1 MHIPYKL
8 YFTLGLSILSAAIAH
23 AQTGTSNIPVTPAT
37 APALG
42 SYTNV
47 QNFPST
53 LKKNYV
59 RTWIPDE
66 PTPTQNNN
74 VKHRQQTDYVDGLG
88 RPLQTV
94 QLKAHADGYDII
106 QHHVYDALG
115 RESVQFLP
123 FTAQETSSFG
133 ELQYNAKMRIEQF
146 YPPAD
151 GQQPYSVTEFDNSPL
166 NRPVKQMAPG
176 KNWVG
181 SNRGKELAYKT
192 NSDESY
198 LQNGANPVYTV
209 VKSSFPRFSL
219 NGSGGLQYDGNYA
232 DGQLYITRVTD
243 EDGSIGD
250 EIKDKLG
257 RVIAKRQ
264 LAKAVSGV
272 PYPAMAP
279 KEMFPVNYTYT
290 FYVYDDLGRLRYVL
304 PPGATNPQL
313 SVSNSSSGATST
325 NTFTYSW
332 TVPTTDQVNGICY
345 TYLYDDR
352 GRLIEKKI
360 PGKAV
365 EYMVYD
371 QRDRLVLSQDGNLR
385 SQNKWMLTAYDALN
399 RPVITGLVSSSESRA
414 TVAAYA
420 SAPGTYSAPDWRYYT
435 AHTDLFHNYPASI
448 SNTYILSYTYY
459 DNYDELSSLAY
470 DGNKFPAMPAGD
482 NSVVPS
488 GLTTSVKGM
497 LTGTKLR
504 VLDPDNPNG
513 SDWITSV
520 QYYDAKG
527 RAIQGAQ
534 TNLKGG
540 IDRTGSLFYFQG
552 MPYRTALWH
561 QNPAALAQP
570 GATAALAN
578 IKLDK
583 TYKRNLSIDGGN
595 DLVWSIQQSIN
606 DGTPFNLAYYDYN
619 HLGQP
624 VIKQYTTTDIL
635 HEYNIRGWLNHI
647 QARKSTNHDV
657 NFFNETLHYDD
668 GFASKLYNG
677 NIAGIT
683 WKYYDS
689 LGSGTNNAYGYTYD
703 KLSRL
708 NHAEYRELSQGGL
721 WLNSHKDYTASAI
734 TYDERGNI
742 LTMNQRGNIANPIN
756 MDQLQYTY
764 AANSNQ
770 LIKVKDNVTV
780 SATGTLPDFKD
791 KADLGVEYTYDD
803 NGNLVADANKEIGSI
818 TYNHMNKPVKIDIP
832 GKGSITYVYDA
843 AGNRLQK
850 RIYDGSGLIETW
862 DYISDFVYKNNVLQ
876 YILNEEGRSRPEVV
890 TTGAQSGQTKFV
902 YDYFIKDHLGNVRST
917 ISAQPIN
924 QQYLAQHEIATA
936 GSEQLIFDNIALVR
950 DDKPGSINPGDLKA
964 AHLIASDPHK
974 RIGTAIMLRVMPG
987 DKFTFGADSYYESD
1001 QTETNET
1008 PSAEDVVNSL
1018 LTTLTGGTV
1027 GGIPVTDAGE
1037 NVSMINQALSN
1048 QETIDFIK
1056 TKMELQQN
1064 ANGPKAALNYLFFD
1078 QGFKLMP
1085 AISGKLSIPA
1095 FPGTFS
1101 NMSVNPI
1108 PMTEPGYVIVFVDNN
1123 SIGTDVWFDNVQVS
1137 HYSGQVLEEN
1147 HYYPFGLTISES
1159 TNNSSLPVQPYKLTT
1174 KELEKAF
1181 DLNMYD
1187 FGARQY
1193 DMQIGRWTS
1202 IDPMAEQMRRHSP
1215 YNYAFNNPVRFIDPD
1230 GMSPKV
1236 KINGPE
1242 SAKAYS
1248 ELEASVQNE
1257 LKLSRD
1263 ATTGEVTYT
1272 QIDPKAKLSSNTQ
1285 QLADAINNNT
1295 IEVNVDATNSKTL
1308 SSGALFVG
1316 GAFGGNT
1323 VTEIPFVA
1331 ISEAMSTLSGV
1342 SICINNV
1349 NFVSTNQIVNPG
1361 VLSAADNYYGTP
1373 GSLTLHEVTES
1384 YQGALISQE
1393 AGTSAPVAT
1402 QADANN
1408 SNSVYSRSHKAATPQ
1423 KMTILQDVYDGKGN
1437 KVLATDPNAAKVEY
1451 SVQEGSRKPQII
1463 MTYP

>member
-1 MHIPYKL
+1 MNIPYKL
-8 YFTLGLSILSAAIAH
+8 YFTLGLSILSAAIVH
-23 AQTGTSNIPVTPAT
+23 AQTGTSNIPVTPA
-37 APALG
+37 AVPALS

-47 QNFPST
+47 QNFSST

-66 PTPTQNNN
+66 PTATQNNS
-74 VKHRQQTDYVDGLG
+74 VKHRQQTDYFDGLG

-94 QLKAHADGYDII
+94 QLKGHADGYDII

-123 FTAQETSSFG
+123 FTAQETSSDG
-133 ELQYNAKMRIEQF
+133 NLQYNAKMRIEQF

-151 GQQPYSVTEFDNSPL
+151 GQQPYSITEFDNSPL

-198 LQNGANPVYTV
+198 LLNGANPIYYV
-209 VKSSFPRFSL
+209 VKSSYPRFSL
-219 NGSGGLQYDGNYA
+219 NSSGALQYDGNYA
-232 DGQLYITRVTD
+232 DGQLYITRITD
-243 EDGSIGD
+243 EDGQIAD

-264 LAKAVSGV
+264 LAKAVSGI
-272 PYPAMAP
+272 PYPALAP

-304 PPGATNPQL
+304 PPGATAPQL
-313 SVSNSSSGATST
+313 SVSNTNNGATST
-325 NTFTYSW
+325 NTFSYAW
-332 TVPTTDQVNGICY
+332 TVPTTDLINGICY
-345 TYLYDDR
+345 TYLYDER

-385 SQNKWMLTAYDALN
+385 GQNKWMMTVYDALN
-399 RPVITGLVSSSESRA
+399 RPVITGLVSSSENRSA
-414 TVAAYA
+414 MAAYA
-420 SAPGTYSAPDWRYYT
+420 NTPATYTAPDWRYYT
-435 AHTDLFHNYPASI
+435 AQTDLFHTYPASI
-448 SNTYILSYTYY
+448 NNTYILSYAYY
-459 DNYDELSSLAY
+459 DNYDELTSLSY

-504 VLDPDNPNG
+504 VLDPANTNS
-513 SDWITSV
+513 SDWIISV

-552 MPYRTALWH
+552 MPYRTATWH

-570 GATAALAN
+570 GATAALTN

-583 TYKRNLSIDGGN
+583 TYKRNFTIDGGN

-689 LGSGTNNAYGYTYD
+689 LGSGGNNAYGYTYD

-708 NHAEYRELSQGGL
+708 NHAEYRELSQGGT
-721 WLNSHKDYTASAI
+721 WTNSHKDYTASAI
-734 TYDERGNI
+734 TYDDRGNI
-742 LTMNQRGNIANPIN
+742 LTMNQRGNTTGPID
-756 MDQLQYTY
+756 MDKLSYTY
-764 AANSNQ
+764 GTNGNQ
-770 LIKVKDNVTV
+770 LIKVKDNVAAA
-780 SATGTLPDFKD
+780 ATGTLPDFKD
-791 KADLGVEYTYDD
+791 GSDLGVEYTYDD
-803 NGNLVADANKEIGSI
+803 NGNLIADENKGMSI
-818 TYNHMNKPVKIDIP
+818 TYNYLNKPAKINVN
-832 GKGSITYVYDA
+832 GKGNISYMYDA
-843 AGNRLQK
+843 SGNRLRK
-850 RIYDGSGLIETW
+850 TVLDDVANTTEVW
-862 DYISDFVYKNNVLQ
+862 DYIGNFVYKNNVLQ

-964 AHLIASDPHK
+964 VHLIANDPHK

-987 DKFTFGADSYYESD
+987 DKFTFAADSYYESD
-1001 QTETNET
+1001 ETETSET
-1008 PSAEDVVNSL
+1008 PQADEIVNSL
-1018 LTTLTGGTV
+1018 LSALTGGTV
-1027 GGIPVTDAGE
+1027 GGMPVSEAGE
-1037 NVSMINQALSN
+1037 NIDMINQALSS
-1048 QETIDFIK
+1048 QETLNFIQSQ
-1056 TKMELQQN
+1056 MDLQHTI
-1064 ANGPKAALNYLFFD
+1064 AGPKAGLNYLFFD
-1078 QGFKLMP
+1078 AGLRLIP
-1085 AISGKLSIPA
+1085 GISGKLGVTVT
-1095 FPGTFS
+1095 PGQFN
-1101 NMSVNPI
+1101 NMSVSPT
-1108 PMTEPGYVIVFVDNN
+1108 PMTEPGYVVVFVDNN

-1137 HYSGQVLEEN
+1137 HYNGEVLEEN
-1147 HYYPFGLTISES
+1147 HYYPFGLTLSE
-1159 TNNSSLPVQPYKLTT
+1159 TNNNPALPNQPFKYNG
-1174 KELEKAF
+1174 KELEKSF
-1181 DLNMYD
+1181 GLETYEY
-1187 FGARQY
+1187 GARQY
-1193 DMQIGRWTS
+1193 DPQIGRWKG
-1202 IDPMAEQMRRHSP
+1202 IDPLADKYFGISP
-1215 YNYAFNNPVRFIDPD
+1215 FVYVANNPVKYVDPD
-1230 GMSPKV
+1230 GRRVEIWSARFNEQGRVEITERVIYDKG
-1236 KINGPE
+1236 KLTNTDGTAYKGNDKYIL
-1242 SAKAYS
+1242 STAKAMTNGRKLDKRVDQVYS
-1248 ELEASVQNE
+1248 DMENHKSADGTPIPHIVTNLIPVKEWMKGDKHMDIFKDRGQGSRYIPSENIPGGGMIKFVPEYDVSRPNSGIKDNSPEEIIGHEFKHDWNDNIKGTQDENLAERSGTAENPGPNCEEVDAVNFQNIIRAAMGKPLRTKHGSE
-1257 LKLSRD
+1257 IPKENL
-1263 ATTGEVTYT
+1263 
-1272 QIDPKAKLSSNTQ
+1272 IDPKDYRL
-1285 QLADAINNNT
+1285 
-1295 IEVNVDATNSKTL
+1295 
-1308 SSGALFVG
+1308 
-1316 GAFGGNT
+1316 
-1323 VTEIPFVA
+1323 
-1331 ISEAMSTLSGV
+1331 
-1342 SICINNV
+1342 
-1349 NFVSTNQIVNPG
+1349 
-1361 VLSAADNYYGTP
+1361 
-1373 GSLTLHEVTES
+1373 
-1384 YQGALISQE
+1384 
-1393 AGTSAPVAT
+1393 
-1402 QADANN
+1402 
-1408 SNSVYSRSHKAATPQ
+1408 
-1423 KMTILQDVYDGKGN
+1423 
-1437 KVLATDPNAAKVEY
+1437 
-1451 SVQEGSRKPQII
+1451 
-1463 MTYP
+1463 

>member
-8 YFTLGLSILSAAIAH
+8 YFTLGLSILSAAIAN

-37 APALG
+37 APALP
-42 SYTNV
+42 SYNNV
-47 QNFPST
+47 QNFSST

-66 PTPTQNNN
+66 PTPTQTNN

-181 SNRGKELAYKT
+181 SNRGEELAYKT

-198 LQNGANPVYTV
+198 LQNGANPIYTV

-219 NGSGGLQYDGNYA
+219 NGSGALQYDGNYA

-264 LAKAVSGV
+264 LAKAISGT
-272 PYPAMAP
+272 PYPALAP
-279 KEMFPVNYTYT
+279 KEMFPVNFTYT

-313 SVSNSSSGATST
+313 SVSNSNNGATTT

-420 SAPGTYSAPDWRYYT
+420 NTPGTYSAPDWRYYT
-435 AHTDLFHNYPASI
+435 AQNDLFHNYPASI
-448 SNTYILSYTYY
+448 NNTYILSYTYY
-459 DNYDELSSLAY
+459 DNYDELSSLAF
-470 DGNKFPAMPAGD
+470 DGNKFPAMPTAD
-482 NSVVPS
+482 NSVVVS
-488 GLTTSVKGM
+488 AINTSVKGM

-513 SDWITSV
+513 GDWITTV

-570 GATAALAN
+570 GATAALTN

-583 TYKRNLSIDGGN
+583 TFKRNFTIDGGN
-595 DLVWSIQQSIN
+595 DLIWSIQQSIN

-689 LGSGTNNAYGYTYD
+689 LGSGANNAYGYTYD
-703 KLSRL
+703 QLSRL

-734 TYDERGNI
+734 TYDDRGNI
-742 LTMNQRGNIANPIN
+742 LTMNQRGNITGPIN
-756 MDQLQYTY
+756 MDQLSYTY
-764 AANSNQ
+764 GNNGNQ

-780 SATGTLPDFKD
+780 AATGTLPDFKD

-803 NGNLVADANKEIGSI
+803 NGNLVADENKGITI
-818 TYNHMNKPVKIDIP
+818 TYNYLNKPAKLEIN
-832 GKGSITYVYDA
+832 GKGNIAYIYDA
-843 AGNRLQK
+843 MGNRLRK
-850 RIYDGSGLIETW
+850 TVHDDAANTTEVW
-862 DYISDFVYKNNVLQ
+862 DYMGNFVYKDNVLQ

-890 TTGAQSGQTKFV
+890 TSGAQSGQTKFV

-1018 LTTLTGGTV
+1018 LTALTGGTV

-1056 TKMELQQN
+1056 TQMELQQN
-1064 ANGPKAALNYLFFD
+1064 TIGPKAALNYLFFD

-1085 AISGKLSIPA
+1085 AISGKLGVTVT
-1095 FPGTFS
+1095 PGQFN
-1101 NMSVNPI
+1101 NMSVSPT

-1137 HYSGQVLEEN
+1137 HYNGEVLEEN

-1159 TNNSSLPVQPYKLTT
+1159 SNNPVLPKQPYKYQGI
-1174 KELEKAF
+1174 EMERNFGLETYETF
-1181 DLNMYD
+1181 YRGLDP
-1187 FGARQY
+1187 
-1193 DMQIGRWTS
+1193 QIGRFNS
-1202 IDPMAEQMRRHSP
+1202 VDPKSEKYFDVSP
-1215 YNYAFNNPVRFIDPD
+1215 YVSMNNNPVGNVDPRGD
-1230 GMSPKV
+1230 DWFV
-1236 KINGPE
+1236 NTTNGGVVY
-1242 SAKAYS
+1242 AKGVS
-1248 ELEASVQNE
+1248 
-1257 LKLSRD
+1257 
-1263 ATTGEVTYT
+1263 TM
-1272 QIDPKAKLSSNTQ
+1272 TQ
-1285 QLADAINNNT
+1285 QVLTDNR
-1295 IEVNVDATNSKTL
+1295 
-1308 SSGALFVG
+1308 
-1316 GAFGGNT
+1316 FGD
-1323 VTEIPFVA
+1323 VA
-1331 ISEAMSTLSGV
+1331 KNYERLG
-1342 SICINNV
+1342 
-1349 NFVSTNQIVNPG
+1349 P
-1361 VLSAADNYYGTP
+1361 DN
-1373 GSLTLHEVTES
+1373 
-1384 YQGALISQE
+1384 
-1393 AGTSAPVAT
+1393 
-1402 QADANN
+1402 
-1408 SNSVYSRSHKAATPQ
+1408 
-1423 KMTILQDVYDGKGN
+1423 MFGN
-1437 KVLATDPNAAKVEY
+1437 KVTVNLYGNNVLDAKFVNIENPEEFMNSKGYKKAEKVQVVETEFVSNGNIGADEQVNQTTADLKEVGPAKITYGKLEDLNKKSKFNSKEYEGTY
-1451 SVQEGSRKPQII
+1451 SSINKVTYQLLKPFGQSSYKTAHFYSNRSMDYSSGISGGESLYNI
-1463 MTYP
+1463 LKSYFVKKKK

>member
-8 YFTLGLSILSAAIAH
+8 YFTLGLSILSAAIAN

-66 PTPTQNNN
+66 PTATQTNN

-232 DGQLYITRVTD
+232 DGQLYITRVKD
-243 EDGSIGD
+243 EDGMMTD
-250 EIKDKLG
+250 EVKDKLG

-264 LAKAVSGV
+264 LAKAVSGT
-272 PYPAMAP
+272 PYPALAP
-279 KEMFPVNYTYT
+279 KEMFPVNFTYT

-313 SVSNSSSGATST
+313 SVSNSSSGATTT

-360 PGKAV
+360 PGKAA

-385 SQNKWMLTAYDALN
+385 SQNKWIMTVYDALN

-420 SAPGTYSAPDWRYYT
+420 NAPGTYSAPDWRYYT
-435 AHTDLFHNYPASI
+435 AQTDLFHNYPASI

-470 DGNKFPAMPAGD
+470 DGNKFPAMPASD

-504 VLDPDNPNG
+504 VLDPNNPT
-513 SDWITSV
+513 STQWITTV
-520 QYYDAKG
+520 QYYDGKG
-527 RAIQGAQ
+527 RAIQSSTINHMGGRDI
-534 TNLKGG
+534 TGNLY
-540 IDRTGSLFYFQG
+540 YFQG
-552 MPYRTALWH
+552 MPYRNTIWH
-561 QNPAALAQP
+561 QNPAAISIP
-570 GATAALAN
+570 GSNTALDN
-578 IKLDK
+578 IRLDK

-606 DGTPFNLAYYDYN
+606 GGTVYDLAYYDYN

-689 LGSGTNNAYGYTYD
+689 LGSGANNAYGYTYD
-703 KLSRL
+703 QLSRL
-708 NHAEYRELSQGGL
+708 NHAEYRRQNPGATGWSNSQT
-721 WLNSHKDYTASAI
+721 DYTASAI
-734 TYDERGNI
+734 TYDDRGNI
-742 LTMNQRGNIANPIN
+742 LTMNQRGNTTSPIN
-756 MDQLQYTY
+756 MDQLSYTY
-764 AANSNQ
+764 GNNGNQ
-770 LIKVKDNVTV
+770 LIKVKDNVAA
-780 SATGTLPDFKD
+780 SATATLPDFKD
-791 KADLGVEYTYDD
+791 GSDLGVEYTYDN
-803 NGNLVADANKEIGSI
+803 NGNLIADANKGISSI
-818 TYNHMNKPVKIDIP
+818 TYNYLNKPEVITVS
-832 GKGSITYVYDA
+832 GKGTITYMYDA
-843 AGNRLQK
+843 AGNRLRK
-850 RIYDGSGLIETW
+850 KVYDQVANTTETW
-862 DYISDFVYKNNVLQ
+862 DYLGNFVYKNNVLQ
-876 YILNEEGRSRPEVV
+876 YILNEEGRSRPEAV
-890 TTGAQSGQTKFV
+890 TTGAQIGATRFV

-917 ISAQPIN
+917 ITAQPN
-924 QQYLAQHEIATA
+924 LQQYLASHEIATA
-936 GSEQLIFDNIALVR
+936 NSEQLIFDNIAIVR
-950 DDKPGSINPGDLKA
+950 DDRPYSTNPGDTKA
-964 AHLIASDPHK
+964 AHLIASDPQK

-987 DKFTFGADSYYESD
+987 DKFTFAADGYYDIDADPNSS
-1001 QTETNET
+1001 T
-1008 PSAEDVVNSL
+1008 SIAEDVLSSL
-1018 LTTLTGGTV
+1018 LSTLGGGTV
-1027 GGIPVTDAGE
+1027 NGMPLPEGGDNAYIV
-1037 NVSMINQALSN
+1037 NQALNNGNTLNFLQDMINN
-1048 QETIDFIK
+1048 QPSSTV
-1056 TKMELQQN
+1056 
-1064 ANGPKAALNYLFFD
+1064 PKAGLNYLFFD
-1078 QGFKLMP
+1078 DNFNIIPSL
-1085 AISGKLSIPA
+1085 SGKLPLNPT
-1095 FPGTFS
+1095 PGTFS
-1101 NMSVNPI
+1101 NISINPT
-1108 PMTEPGYVIVFVDNN
+1108 PMPSTGYVIVFVDNN

-1137 HYSGQVLEEN
+1137 HYSGTVLEEN

-1159 TNNSSLPVQPYKLTT
+1159 SNNPALPKQPYKYQGI
-1174 KELEKAF
+1174 ELEKH
-1181 DLNMYD
+1181 
-1187 FGARQY
+1187 FGLETYETKFRMLDPQL
-1193 DMQIGRWTS
+1193 GR
-1202 IDPMAEQMRRHSP
+1202 
-1215 YNYAFNNPVRFIDPD
+1215 F
-1230 GMSPKV
+1230 
-1236 KINGPE
+1236 
-1242 SAKAYS
+1242 
-1248 ELEASVQNE
+1248 EA
-1257 LKLSRD
+1257 
-1263 ATTGEVTYT
+1263 
-1272 QIDPKAKLSSNTQ
+1272 IDPKTEKDISVSPYVSMG
-1285 QLADAINNNT
+1285 NNPSK
-1295 IEVNVDATNSKTL
+1295 NVDPLGDYWLEFTTCDWTAAHAQQHGGQFLMITNVNYGNTPLNGLKALNWASNVPFSPEISWTAAASKFTIASFDNSVSFGATDWAGIVLNVIGAGASKYADDLGKVVIDLNRSVTGMTFEL
-1308 SSGALFVG
+1308 LQEFKKTDYYNLYLDARAKEIMTKNGDLKGDHFSKERLEQWHKQGVELLKNQDPNFMKTYNVGKLFGTHASGAPAAYVRDRIK
-1316 GAFGGNT
+1316 AT
-1323 VTEIPFVA
+1323 V
-1331 ISEAMSTLSGV
+1331 EA
-1342 SICINNV
+1342 
-1349 NFVSTNQIVNPG
+1349 
-1361 VLSAADNYYGTP
+1361 AK
-1373 GSLTLHEVTES
+1373 
-1384 YQGALISQE
+1384 
-1393 AGTSAPVAT
+1393 T
-1402 QADANN
+1402 QAAKELDDKVVK
-1408 SNSVYSRSHKAATPQ
+1408 SN
-1423 KMTILQDVYDGKGN
+1423 
-1437 KVLATDPNAAKVEY
+1437 
-1451 SVQEGSRKPQII
+1451 
-1463 MTYP
+1463 